1 MDDEILKGD
10 EDQDKPEESGGENEV
25 LPKTM
30 HLSGMYKN
38 WFLDY
43 ASYVNLDR
51 AVPDILDGLKPVQR
65 RILHSLKELDDGR
78 FNKVANVIGNTMKYH
93 PHGDAS
99 IGEALVG
106 LGQKDLLIDTQG
118 NWGNILTGDSAAA
131 PRYIEARLSK
141 FAFEVVFNP
150 KTTIWQASY
159 DGRNREPVT
168 LPVKFPLLLAQ
179 GVEGIGVGLSS
190 KILPH
195 NFIEVIDACIKHL
208 KNEEFEILP
217 DFPTGG
223 MVDVSK
229 YNDGARGGKVRIRAK
244 ISQEDKK
251 TLVINEIPYG
261 TTTVS
266 LIESIVAANDKG
278 KIKIRKIEDN
288 TAAKV
293 EILIHLAPGVSPDT
307 TIDALYAFTAC
318 ETSISPICCIIDD
331 QKPRFITVHEILEK
345 SVQHTLDLL
354 QRELEIE
361 KAECLE
367 QLHFA
372 SLERIFIEKEVYQLM
387 RKSKTD
393 KEIDDVI
400 DKGLKPY
407 SDLFIRDVTIED
419 IHHLRKIPIDRISKY
434 NSDKAEDIIS
444 SLKDDIDQVDYDLD
458 HLVDYAITYY
468 ERIKMKY
475 SNGRERKTEIKNF
488 DVIQAAMV
496 AIANQK
502 LYMNREEGFIGTG
515 MKKDE
520 YVCDCSD
527 IDDILTFREDGTFML
542 TKVADKVFVGKNIIY
557 AAVYKRNDERT
568 IYNMVYRDGK
578 NGSAMVKRFAV
589 HGVNRD
595 KEYVLT
601 KGNADSKVLYFTA
614 NPNGEAEI
622 ITVSLRPKP
631 HLKILSFDFD
641 FSTLAIKGRGS
652 IGNIL
657 TKNPVRK
664 ITLKDS
670 GVSTL
675 SARDVWFDDT
685 VNRLNAE
692 QRGRLLGAF
701 EPEDKIITFMKSGYF
716 KIYNND
722 LSIHFDEDLFI
733 IEKYNPEKVYTVIYF
748 DGELGY
754 SFAKRFN
761 VEFTD
766 KKSYFISE
774 SQGSHL
780 VEFMQEKNPS
790 VDLTYELKNSRSKPS
805 ETIDL
810 VEFIGVKS
818 YKAKGKRLSNNTIL
832 TITRIIPEVTEE
844 EPVPATEQQIITD
857 IQEEN
862 PEINPD
868 EKPEEKPE
876 VKSEEN
882 PEEKPK
888 DKPEDK
894 EPETGIKLQK
904 ISVEGEPEIQVAP
917 EIKEEPV
924 QPVKK
929 SRATKAKPEK
939 ENLTESIPEKE
950 TLPDLSTGAEDEASA
965 KEKTQGKEKKGPKKP
980 KGKND
985 FPGAIQI
992 EFEF

>member
-1 MDDEILKGD
+1 MDDEKLKNSEDETPPDNHGD
-10 EDQDKPEESGGENEV
+10 NQDENQGGV
-25 LPKTM
+25 PVQFKTM
-30 HLSGMYKN
+30 HLTGMYKN

-78 FNKVANVIGNTMKYH
+78 FNKAANIIGNTMKYH

-99 IGEALVG
+99 IGEALVI
-106 LGQKDLLIDTQG
+106 LGQKELLIDTQG

-141 FAFEVVFNP
+141 FALEVAFNP
-150 KTTIWQASY
+150 KTTIWQNSY

-195 NFIEVIDACIKHL
+195 NFIEIIDACIKHL
-208 KNEEFEILP
+208 KNEEYELLP

-251 TLVINEIPYG
+251 TLIINEIPYG
-261 TTTVS
+261 TTTGS
-266 LIESIVAANDKG
+266 LIDSIVAANDKG

-293 EILIHLAPGVSPDT
+293 EIMIHLAPGVSPDT

-318 ETSISPICCIIDD
+318 ETSVSPICCIIED

-372 SLERIFIEKEVYQLM
+372 TLERIFIEKEIYQLI

-393 KEIDDVI
+393 KDIDDTI
-400 DKGLKPY
+400 EKGLKPFAK
-407 SDLFIRDVTIED
+407 LFIRKVTIDD
-419 IHHLRKIPIDRISKY
+419 IHRLRKIPIDRISKY

-444 SLKDDIDQVDYDLD
+444 SLKDDIEQVEYDLD
-458 HLVDYAITYY
+458 HLVEYAITYY

-475 SNGRERKTEIKNF
+475 SKGRERRTEIKNF
-488 DVIQAAMV
+488 DVIQATMV
-496 AIANQK
+496 AMANHK
-502 LYMNREEGFIGTG
+502 LYINRDEGFIGTG
-515 MKKDE
+515 MKRDE
-520 YVCDCSD
+520 YLCDCSD

-557 AAVYKRNDERT
+557 AAVYKRFDERT

-578 NGSAMVKRFAV
+578 AGPAMVKRFAV
-589 HGVNRD
+589 SGINRD
-595 KEYVLT
+595 KEYILT
-601 KGNADSKVLYFTA
+601 KGKPDSKVLYFTA

-622 ITVSLRPKP
+622 INVSLRPKP
-631 HLKILSFDFD
+631 RLKILSFDFD

-657 TKNPVRK
+657 SKNPVRK
-664 ITLKDS
+664 ISLKDS

-675 SARDVWFDDT
+675 SARDVWFDDS
-685 VNRLNAE
+685 VNRLNTE

-701 EPEDKIITFMKSGYF
+701 EPEDKIITFMKSGQF

-722 LSIHFDEDLFI
+722 LAIHFDEDLFR
-733 IEKYNPEKVYTVIYF
+733 IEKYDPERVYTVIYF
-748 DGELGY
+748 DGEHGF
-754 SFAKRFN
+754 SFVKRFN
-761 VEFTD
+761 LEMTD

-774 SQGSHL
+774 TPGSYMI
-780 VEFMQEKNPS
+780 EFMPEPNPS
-790 VDLTYELKNSRSKPS
+790 VELIYEVKTARSKPS
-805 ETIDL
+805 ETINL

-832 TITRIIPEVTEE
+832 KIIPIIPETPPE
-844 EPVPATEQQIITD
+844 EPVPQVEQKAAEQVNEEKSEDGEMSNSINLFD
-857 IQEEN
+857 ISVQKEF
-862 PEINPD
+862 
-868 EKPEEKPE
+868 EKPDDT
-876 VKSEEN
+876 
-882 PEEKPK
+882 K
-888 DKPEDK
+888 DKPDATQPKSIK
-894 EPETGIKLQK
+894 EKP
-904 ISVEGEPEIQVAP
+904 GEPESSKGTEDLTTP
-917 EIKEEPV
+917 PIKKNV
-924 QPVKK
+924 
-929 SRATKAKPEK
+929 
-939 ENLTESIPEKE
+939 
-950 TLPDLSTGAEDEASA
+950 
-965 KEKTQGKEKKGPKKP
+965 KEKKAPKKS
-980 KGKND
+980 KGNNG

>member
-1 MDDEILKGD
+1 MDDEIVKGNEE
-10 EDQDKPEESGGENEV
+10 EDSPEITGGTSEEQF
-25 LPKTM
+25 KTM

-65 RILHSLKELDDGR
+65 RILHSMKELDDGR
-78 FNKVANVIGNTMKYH
+78 YSKAANIIGNTMKYH

-99 IGEALVG
+99 IGEALVL
-106 LGQKDLLIDTQG
+106 LGQKDLLIETQG

-141 FAFEVVFNP
+141 FALEVVFNP
-150 KTTIWQASY
+150 KTTLWQLSY

-195 NFIEVIDACIKHL
+195 NFIEIIDACIKHL
-208 KNEEFEILP
+208 KNEEFELLP

-223 MVDVSK
+223 MADFSK

-251 TLVINEIPYG
+251 TLIISEVPYG
-261 TTTVS
+261 TNTTS

-288 TAAKV
+288 TADKV

-307 TIDALYAFTAC
+307 TIDALYAFTLC
-318 ETSISPICCIIDD
+318 ETSISPICCIIDA
-331 QKPRFITVHEILEK
+331 QKPRFITVHELLEK
-345 SVQHTLDLL
+345 SVQNTLDLL

-372 SLERIFIEKEVYQLM
+372 TLERIFIENEIYQLM

-393 KEIDDVI
+393 REIDEVI
-400 DKGLKPY
+400 DKGLKPFAK
-407 SDLFIRDVTIED
+407 LFIRKVTIDD
-419 IHHLRKIPIDRISKY
+419 IHRLRKIPIDRISKY
-434 NSDKAEDIIS
+434 NSDKAEDIIN

-458 HLVDYAITYY
+458 HLVEYTITYY
-468 ERIKMKY
+468 ERIKSKY
-475 SNGRERKTEIKNF
+475 SKGRERRTEIRNF
-488 DVIQAAMV
+488 DVIQATMV
-496 AIANQK
+496 AAANQK
-502 LYMNREEGFIGTG
+502 LYINREEGFIGTG

-542 TKVADKVFVGKNIIY
+542 TKVSDKVFVGKNIIH
-557 AAVYKRNDERT
+557 AAVFKRYDERT

-578 NGSAMVKRFAV
+578 NGAAMVKRFAV
-589 HGVNRD
+589 AGINRD

-601 KGNADSKVLYFTA
+601 KGKPDSKVLYFTA
-614 NPNGEAEI
+614 NPNGEAEV
-622 ITVSLRPKP
+622 ITVNLRPKP
-631 HLKILSFDFD
+631 RLKILSFDFD

-664 ITLKDS
+664 ITLKDT
-670 GVSTL
+670 GISTL
-675 SARDVWFDDT
+675 GARDVWFDDS
-685 VNRLNAE
+685 VNRLNVE

-701 EPEDKIITFMKSGYF
+701 EPEDKIITFMKSGHF

-733 IEKYNPEKVYTVIYF
+733 IEKYDPEKVYTVIYF
-748 DGELGY
+748 DTEVGCN
-754 SFAKRFN
+754 FVKRFN

-766 KKSYFISE
+766 KKSCLISE
-774 SQGSHL
+774 SQGSYL
-780 VEFMQEKNPS
+780 VEFMPEPRPS
-790 VDLTYELKNSRSKPS
+790 VELTYEMKNTRSKPS
-805 ETIDL
+805 EIIDL

-832 TITRIIPEVTEE
+832 NIIRIMPEQPEEVTNKI
-844 EPVPATEQQIITD
+844 EQPGSHEIPNNGNHD
-857 IQEEN
+857 ENDGSPDMQESGN
-862 PEINPD
+862 EINLRD
-868 EKPEEKPE
+868 I
-876 VKSEEN
+876 VV
-882 PEEKPK
+882 
-888 DKPEDK
+888 DK
-894 EPETGIKLQK
+894 EPEQ
-904 ISVEGEPEIQVAP
+904 
-917 EIKEEPV
+917 EEKP
-924 QPVKK
+924 
-929 SRATKAKPEK
+929 AKTHP
-939 ENLTESIPEKE
+939 
-950 TLPDLSTGAEDEASA
+950 
-965 KEKTQGKEKKGPKKP
+965 KEKNTGSKKDQPNDKESEAPDEEAKNSVAKDTTKVTGKKGPKKS

-985 FPGAIQI
+985 FPGTIQI
-992 EFEF
+992 EFDF

>member
-1 MDDEILKGD
+1 MEDEILKGN
-10 EDQDKPEESGGENEV
+10 ESDNIPDNSGEAQEY
-25 LPKTM
+25 KTM
-30 HLSGMYKN
+30 HLTGMYKN

-78 FNKVANVIGNTMKYH
+78 FNKAANIIGNTMKYH

-99 IGEALVG
+99 IGEALVL
-106 LGQKDLLIDTQG
+106 LGQKDLLVDTQG

-141 FAFEVVFNP
+141 FALEVVFNP
-150 KTTIWQASY
+150 KTTLWQSSY
-159 DGRNREPVT
+159 DGRNKEPVT

-195 NFIEVIDACIKHL
+195 NFIEILDACIKHL
-208 KNEEFEILP
+208 NNEEFEILP

-223 MVDVSK
+223 MADFSK

-266 LIESIVAANDKG
+266 LIDSIVAANDKG

-288 TAAKV
+288 TAEKV

-318 ETSISPICCIIDD
+318 ETSISPICCIIED

-372 SLERIFIEKEVYQLM
+372 TLERIFIEKEVYQLI

-393 KEIDDVI
+393 KEIDETI
-400 DKGLKPY
+400 DKGLKPFAK
-407 SDLFIRDVTIED
+407 LFVRKVTVED
-419 IHHLRKIPIDRISKY
+419 IHRLRKIPIDRISKY
-434 NSDKAEDIIS
+434 NSDKAEDIIN

-458 HLVDYAITYY
+458 HLVEYAITYY
-468 ERIKMKY
+468 ERIKKKY
-475 SNGRERKTEIKNF
+475 SQGRERKTEIKNF
-488 DVIQAAMV
+488 DVIQATMV

-502 LYMNREEGFIGTG
+502 LYVNREEGFIGTG

-520 YVCDCSD
+520 YIGDCSD
-527 IDDILTFREDGTFML
+527 LDDILTFREDGTFML
-542 TKVADKVFVGKNIIY
+542 TKVADKVFVGKNIIH

-578 NGSAMVKRFAV
+578 NGAAMVKRFAV

-595 KEYVLT
+595 KEYSLT
-601 KGNADSKVLYFTA
+601 KGKADSKVLYFTA

-622 ITVSLRPKP
+622 VNVSLRPKP
-631 HLKILSFDFD
+631 RLKILSFDFD

-657 TKNPVRK
+657 SKNPVRK

-675 SARDVWFDDT
+675 SARDVWFDDS
-685 VNRLNAE
+685 VNRLNTE

-701 EPEDKIITFMKSGYF
+701 EPEDKIITFMKSGHF
-716 KIYNND
+716 KIYSND

-733 IEKYNPEKVYTVIYF
+733 IEKYDPEKVYTSIYF
-748 DGELGY
+748 DGELGCT
-754 SFAKRFN
+754 FAKRFT
-761 VEFTD
+761 VEFTE
-766 KKSYFISE
+766 KKSSFISE
-774 SQGSHL
+774 SQGSYM
-780 VEFMQEKNPS
+780 VEFMPEPNPS
-790 VDLTYELKNSRSKPS
+790 VELTYEIKNARSKPS
-805 ETIDL
+805 ETINL

-818 YKAKGKRLSNNTIL
+818 FKAKGKRLSNNTIL
-832 TITRIIPEVTEE
+832 TLTRIINEPPE
-844 EPVPATEQQIITD
+844 TEQAVGINAEDGTAVEKSTSPESEEIAENL
-857 IQEEN
+857 QEEQ
-862 PEINPD
+862 IN
-868 EKPEEKPE
+868 
-876 VKSEEN
+876 
-882 PEEKPK
+882 
-888 DKPEDK
+888 
-894 EPETGIKLQK
+894 EPENSIKIQH
-904 ISVEGEPEIQVAP
+904 ISVEEAPAVREEPEI
-917 EIKEEPV
+917 
-924 QPVKK
+924 PVKK
-929 SRATKAKPEK
+929 AKGSKPKQEKTKLTDDQEEK
-939 ENLTESIPEKE
+939 NTD
-950 TLPDLSTGAEDEASA
+950 TSA
-965 KEKTQGKEKKGPKKP
+965 KDNPDKGKKAPKKP
-980 KGKND
+980 KDKND

-992 EFEF
+992 EFDF

>member
-10 EDQDKPEESGGENEV
+10 EGENKPDNSGEAQEF
-25 LPKTM
+25 KTM
-30 HLSGMYKN
+30 HLTGMYKN

-78 FNKVANVIGNTMKYH
+78 FNKAANIIGNTMKYH

-99 IGEALVG
+99 IGEALVL
-106 LGQKDLLIDTQG
+106 LGQKDLLVDTQG

-141 FAFEVVFNP
+141 FALEVAFNP
-150 KTTIWQASY
+150 KTTIWQNSY
-159 DGRNREPVT
+159 DGRNKEPVS
-168 LPVKFPLLLAQ
+168 LPMKFPLLLAQ

-195 NFIEVIDACIKHL
+195 NFIEIIDACIKHL
-208 KNEEFEILP
+208 NNEEFEILP

-223 MVDVSK
+223 MADFSK
-229 YNDGARGGKVRIRAK
+229 YNDGARGGKVRVRAK

-251 TLVINEIPYG
+251 TLIINEIPYG

-266 LIESIVAANDKG
+266 LIDSIVTANDKG

-318 ETSISPICCIIDD
+318 ETSISPICCIIDG

-372 SLERIFIEKEVYQLM
+372 SLERIFIEKEVYQLI

-393 KEIDDVI
+393 KEIDETI
-400 DKGLKPY
+400 DKGLKPFAK
-407 SDLFIRDVTIED
+407 LFVRKVTID
-419 IHHLRKIPIDRISKY
+419 DVHRLRKIPIDRISKY
-434 NSDKAEDIIS
+434 NSDKAEDIIN

-458 HLVDYAITYY
+458 HLVEYAVTYY
-468 ERIKMKY
+468 ERIKKKY
-475 SNGRERKTEIKNF
+475 SPGRERKTEIRNF
-488 DVIQAAMV
+488 DVIQASMV
-496 AIANQK
+496 AMANQK

-520 YVCDCSD
+520 YIGDCSD

-542 TKVADKVFVGKNIIY
+542 SKVADKVFVGKNIIH

-578 NGSAMVKRFAV
+578 NGVAMVKRFAI

-595 KEYVLT
+595 KEYILS
-601 KGNADSKVLYFTA
+601 KGKADSKVLYFTV

-622 ITVSLRPKP
+622 VNVSLRPKP

-675 SARDVWFDDT
+675 SARDVWFDDS
-685 VNRLNAE
+685 VNRLNVE

-701 EPEDKIITFMKSGYF
+701 EPEDKIITFMKSGHF

-733 IEKYNPEKVYTVIYF
+733 IEKYDPEKVYTVIYF
-748 DGELGY
+748 DGELGC
-754 SFAKRFN
+754 SFAKRFT
-761 VEFTD
+761 VEYTD
-766 KKSYFISE
+766 KKSCLISE
-774 SQGSHL
+774 SQGSYM
-780 VEFMQEKNPS
+780 VEFMPEPNPS
-790 VDLTYELKNSRSKPS
+790 VELTYEIKNARSKPS

-818 YKAKGKRLSNNTIL
+818 FKAKGKRLSNNTIL
-832 TITRIIPEVTEE
+832 TLTRIITELPEE
-844 EPVPATEQQIITD
+844 EVEEVEEVEKVEEDTTESGQQKD
-857 IQEEN
+857 AVEDLQEEQ
-862 PEINPD
+862 P
-868 EKPEEKPE
+868 
-876 VKSEEN
+876 
-882 PEEKPK
+882 
-888 DKPEDK
+888 K
-894 EPETGIKLQK
+894 EPGSSIIIQN
-904 ISVEGEPEIQVAP
+904 ISVEEGPAVQ
-917 EIKEEPV
+917 EELE
-924 QPVKK
+924 QPAKK
-929 SRATKAKPEK
+929 ARVAKPKQERTKQADSPSEK
-939 ENLTESIPEKE
+939 NTDNP
-950 TLPDLSTGAEDEASA
+950 A
-965 KEKTQGKEKKGPKKP
+965 KDNPGEEKKGPKKP
-980 KGKND
+980 KDKND

-992 EFEF
+992 EFDF

>member
-1 MDDEILKGD
+1 MEDEILGKNENQDTPKEEGD
-10 EDQDKPEESGGENEV
+10 TPQV
-25 LPKTM
+25 FPKTQ
-30 HLSGMYKN
+30 HLTGMYKN

-51 AVPDILDGLKPVQR
+51 AVPDIRDGLKPVQR

-78 FNKVANVIGNTMKYH
+78 FNKAANIIGNTMKYH

-99 IGEALVG
+99 IGEALVI
-106 LGQKDLLIDTQG
+106 LGQKDLLVETQG

-141 FAFEVVFNP
+141 FALEVVFNP

-195 NFIEVIDACIKHL
+195 NFIEIIDACIKHL
-208 KNEEFEILP
+208 RNEEFELLP

-223 MVDVSK
+223 MIDVSK
-229 YNDGARGGKVRIRAK
+229 YNDGARGGKVRIRAR

-251 TLVINEIPYG
+251 TLVITEIPFG

-266 LIESIVAANDKG
+266 LIDSIVAANDKG
-278 KIKIRKIEDN
+278 KIKIKKIEDN

-293 EILIHLAPGVSPDT
+293 EIVIHLAPGVSPDT

-331 QKPRFITVHEILEK
+331 QKPRFITVHEILED

-354 QRELEIE
+354 QSELEIE

-367 QLHFA
+367 QLHF
-372 SLERIFIEKEVYQLM
+372 STLERIFIEKEVYQLI

-393 KEIDDVI
+393 KEIDDTI

-407 SDLFIRDVTIED
+407 TKLFIRKVTIED
-419 IHHLRKIPIDRISKY
+419 IHRLRKIPIERISKY
-434 NSDKAEDIIS
+434 NSDKAEDIIN
-444 SLKDDIDQVDYDLD
+444 SLKDDIEQVDYDLD

-468 ERIKMKY
+468 ERLKMKY
-475 SNGRERKTEIKNF
+475 SKGRERKTEIKNF
-488 DVIQAAMV
+488 DVIQATMV

-502 LYMNREEGFIGTG
+502 LYVNRQEGFIGTG
-515 MKKDE
+515 IKKDE

-542 TKVADKVFVGKNIIY
+542 SKVADKVFVGKNIIHV
-557 AAVYKRNDERT
+557 AVYKRFDERT

-578 NGSAMVKRFAV
+578 NGNAMVKRFAV
-589 HGVNRD
+589 TGVNRD

-601 KGNADSKVLYFTA
+601 KGTADSKVLYFTA

-622 ITVSLRPKP
+622 VNVSLRPKP
-631 HLKILSFDFD
+631 RLKILSFDFD
-641 FSTLAIKGRGS
+641 FSTLAIKGRNS

-657 TKNPVRK
+657 SKNPVRK

-670 GVSTL
+670 GISTL
-675 SARDVWFDDT
+675 SERDVWFDES
-685 VNRLNAE
+685 VNRLNTE
-692 QRGRLLGAF
+692 QRGKHLGSFA
-701 EPEDKIITFMKSGYF
+701 PEDKIITFMKSGHF
-716 KIYNND
+716 RIYNND
-722 LSIHFDEDLFI
+722 LSIHFDEDLLL
-733 IEKYNPEKVYTVIYF
+733 IEKYNPDKVYTVIYF
-748 DGELGY
+748 DGESGLT
-754 SFAKRFN
+754 FVKRFTA
-761 VEFTD
+761 EDSD
-766 KKSYFISE
+766 KKQFFISE
-774 SQGSHL
+774 TPGSQMI
-780 VEFMQEKNPS
+780 EFMPCKNP
-790 VDLTYELKNSRSKPS
+790 VVELTFELKNARSKPS
-805 ETIDL
+805 EIINL
-810 VEFIGVKS
+810 VDFIGVKS
-818 YKAKGKRLSNNTIL
+818 FKAKGKRLSNNQIL
-832 TITRIIPEVTEE
+832 TITPVITEE
-844 EPVPATEQQIITD
+844 PPEEPLEGTENIQMQDDGPADATDEEKNEGNDAVNDDTD
-857 IQEEN
+857 IEDGKEAGMDSQTDEN
-862 PEINPD
+862 N
-868 EKPEEKPE
+868 E
-876 VKSEEN
+876 VKDEEVQEKK
-882 PEEKPK
+882 PAVEPHEKKTKTPKTIIEKASREETLP
-888 DKPEDK
+888 K
-894 EPETGIKLQK
+894 EPEK
-904 ISVEGEPEIQVAP
+904 PAP
-917 EIKEEPV
+917 E
-924 QPVKK
+924 
-929 SRATKAKPEK
+929 ATPP
-939 ENLTESIPEKE
+939 T
-950 TLPDLSTGAEDEASA
+950 
-965 KEKTQGKEKKGPKKP
+965 TQKKGTKKT